1 MEGLIE
7 AIKSNDLVAARKLF
21 AEAMAARTIDL
32 IKEEKIAIA
41 RNFLIEGE
49 EPEDEEV
56 EILSAEKELA
66 DMDGQFSS
74 DMISDEDL
82 NDTMQVHGG
91 DDDEDLN
98 LDSDAADI
106 DFDDD
111 VDLGDDALDD
121 GMDDDDL

>member
-49 EPEDEEV
+49 EPEDEEDD
-56 EILSAEKELA
+56 EDE
-66 DMDGQFSS
+66 D
-74 DMISDEDL
+74 SDED
-82 NDTMQVHGG
+82 DE
-91 DDDEDLN
+91 DEDDE
-98 LDSDAADI
+98 
-106 DFDDD
+106 
-111 VDLGDDALDD
+111 
-121 GMDDDDL
+121 

>member
-49 EPEDEEV
+49 EPDDEDE
-56 EILSAEKELA
+56 
-66 DMDGQFSS
+66 DS
-74 DMISDEDL
+74 DDKDDKKDKDSDED
-82 NDTMQVHGG
+82 DE
-91 DDDEDLN
+91 DDE
-98 LDSDAADI
+98 
-106 DFDDD
+106 
-111 VDLGDDALDD
+111 
-121 GMDDDDL
+121 

>member
-49 EPEDEEV
+49 EPDDEDE
-56 EILSAEKELA
+56 
-66 DMDGQFSS
+66 
-74 DMISDEDL
+74 
-82 NDTMQVHGG
+82 
-91 DDDEDLN
+91 DDDEDSDDDKDDKKDK
-98 LDSDAADI
+98 DSDE
-106 DFDDD
+106 DDED
-111 VDLGDDALDD
+111 EDDE
-121 GMDDDDL
+121 

>member
-49 EPEDEEV
+49 EPDDEDDE
-56 EILSAEKELA
+56 
-66 DMDGQFSS
+66 DG
-74 DMISDEDL
+74 DDKDDKKDKDSDED
-82 NDTMQVHGG
+82 DE
-91 DDDEDLN
+91 DEDDE
-98 LDSDAADI
+98 
-106 DFDDD
+106 
-111 VDLGDDALDD
+111 
-121 GMDDDDL
+121 

>member
-49 EPEDEEV
+49 EPEDE
-56 EILSAEKELA
+56 
-66 DMDGQFSS
+66 
-74 DMISDEDL
+74 
-82 NDTMQVHGG
+82 
-91 DDDEDLN
+91 DDDEDDKKDK
-98 LDSDAADI
+98 DSDE
-106 DFDDD
+106 DDED
-111 VDLGDDALDD
+111 EDDE
-121 GMDDDDL
+121 

>member
-49 EPEDEEV
+49 EPEDEDED
-56 EILSAEKELA
+56 EDEDDE
-66 DMDGQFSS
+66 DS
-74 DMISDEDL
+74 DDKDDKKDEDSDEDE
-82 NDTMQVHGG
+82 
-91 DDDEDLN
+91 DDE
-98 LDSDAADI
+98 
-106 DFDDD
+106 
-111 VDLGDDALDD
+111 
-121 GMDDDDL
+121 

>member
-49 EPEDEEV
+49 EPEDE
-56 EILSAEKELA
+56 
-66 DMDGQFSS
+66 
-74 DMISDEDL
+74 
-82 NDTMQVHGG
+82 
-91 DDDEDLN
+91 DDDEDGDDEDDKKDK
-98 LDSDAADI
+98 DSDE
-106 DFDDD
+106 DDED
-111 VDLGDDALDD
+111 EDDE
-121 GMDDDDL
+121 

>member
-49 EPEDEEV
+49 EPEDE
-56 EILSAEKELA
+56 
-66 DMDGQFSS
+66 
-74 DMISDEDL
+74 DEDE
-82 NDTMQVHGG
+82 
-91 DDDEDLN
+91 DDDEDSDDKDDKKDK
-98 LDSDAADI
+98 DSDKDE
-106 DFDDD
+106 DDE
-111 VDLGDDALDD
+111 
-121 GMDDDDL
+121 

>member
-49 EPEDEEV
+49 EPDDEDDEDE
-56 EILSAEKELA
+56 
-66 DMDGQFSS
+66 
-74 DMISDEDL
+74 
-82 NDTMQVHGG
+82 
-91 DDDEDLN
+91 DDDEDSDDKDDKKDK
-98 LDSDAADI
+98 DSDEDE
-106 DFDDD
+106 DDE
-111 VDLGDDALDD
+111 
-121 GMDDDDL
+121 

>member
-49 EPEDEEV
+49 EPEDEDED
-56 EILSAEKELA
+56 EDDE
-66 DMDGQFSS
+66 DS
-74 DMISDEDL
+74 DDKDDKKDEDSDEDE
-82 NDTMQVHGG
+82 
-91 DDDEDLN
+91 DDE
-98 LDSDAADI
+98 
-106 DFDDD
+106 
-111 VDLGDDALDD
+111 
-121 GMDDDDL
+121 

>member
-49 EPEDEEV
+49 EPEDE
-56 EILSAEKELA
+56 
-66 DMDGQFSS
+66 
-74 DMISDEDL
+74 
-82 NDTMQVHGG
+82 
-91 DDDEDLN
+91 DDDEDGDDKDDKKDK
-98 LDSDAADI
+98 DSDKDS
-106 DFDDD
+106 DEDEDDE
-111 VDLGDDALDD
+111 
-121 GMDDDDL
+121 

>member
-49 EPEDEEV
+49 EPEDE
-56 EILSAEKELA
+56 
-66 DMDGQFSS
+66 D
-74 DMISDEDL
+74 
-82 NDTMQVHGG
+82 
-91 DDDEDLN
+91 DDDEDSDDKDDKKDK
-98 LDSDAADI
+98 DSDE
-106 DFDDD
+106 DDED
-111 VDLGDDALDD
+111 EDDE
-121 GMDDDDL
+121 

>member
-49 EPEDEEV
+49 EPEDE
-56 EILSAEKELA
+56 
-66 DMDGQFSS
+66 
-74 DMISDEDL
+74 
-82 NDTMQVHGG
+82 
-91 DDDEDLN
+91 DDDEDSDDKDDKKDK
-98 LDSDAADI
+98 DSDE
-106 DFDDD
+106 DDED
-111 VDLGDDALDD
+111 EDDE
-121 GMDDDDL
+121 

>member
-49 EPEDEEV
+49 EPEDE
-56 EILSAEKELA
+56 
-66 DMDGQFSS
+66 D
-74 DMISDEDL
+74 DEDE
-82 NDTMQVHGG
+82 
-91 DDDEDLN
+91 DDDEDSDDKDDKKDK
-98 LDSDAADI
+98 DSDEDE
-106 DFDDD
+106 DDE
-111 VDLGDDALDD
+111 
-121 GMDDDDL
+121 

>member
-49 EPEDEEV
+49 EPDDEDDEDE
-56 EILSAEKELA
+56 
-66 DMDGQFSS
+66 
-74 DMISDEDL
+74 
-82 NDTMQVHGG
+82 
-91 DDDEDLN
+91 DDDEDSDDKDDKKDK
-98 LDSDAADI
+98 DSDE
-106 DFDDD
+106 DDED
-111 VDLGDDALDD
+111 EDDE
-121 GMDDDDL
+121 

>member
-49 EPEDEEV
+49 EPDDE
-56 EILSAEKELA
+56 
-66 DMDGQFSS
+66 
-74 DMISDEDL
+74 
-82 NDTMQVHGG
+82 
-91 DDDEDLN
+91 DDDEDEDEDDE
-98 LDSDAADI
+98 DSDDK
-106 DFDDD
+106 DDKKD
-111 VDLGDDALDD
+111 KDSDEDDEDEDD
-121 GMDDDDL
+121 E

>member
-49 EPEDEEV
+49 GPEDEDED
-56 EILSAEKELA
+56 EDDE
-66 DMDGQFSS
+66 DS
-74 DMISDEDL
+74 DDKDDKKDEDSDEDE
-82 NDTMQVHGG
+82 
-91 DDDEDLN
+91 DDE
-98 LDSDAADI
+98 
-106 DFDDD
+106 
-111 VDLGDDALDD
+111 
-121 GMDDDDL
+121 